1 MLKRLIVKNYAIIRD
16 LNMEFGEG
24 LAIITGETGA
34 GKSILLGALSLVLG
48 DRADTGVL
56 LSKDEKCVVE
66 AHFNIRGYDL
76 ESFFSENEIDYD
88 NNAIMR
94 REINTAGKS
103 RAFINDTPVN
113 LNIMKEIGE
122 KLIDIHSQHQT
133 LLLGTSLFQLRVL
146 DAFANTTDLFRKY
159 SKAFRLYSA
168 RKQRYE
174 LFAAEADRQRADH
187 DYYTHQLEQLTAA
200 RLAEGEQEEL
210 EQEQERLSNAGVIK
224 ESLVAASNELSGE
237 DISALGLL
245 REARNNLLKIEE
257 WMAAAG
263 ELAKRIDLSLVELS
277 DVSYETEKLFASI
290 ETDPA
295 RLEFVTQ
302 RLDTIYSL
310 LQKHRC
316 KDLSELLAKQKEISE
331 MAGLTGDVDDRLS
344 EMKKE
349 MESAYNDAISIAS
362 ELSVE
367 RRQSSAPLGEK
378 IVELLKQLGM
388 PHARFE
394 IRITN
399 LKTPLQS
406 GLDRVEFL
414 FSANKQ
420 IEPEELSRIAS
431 GGELSRLMLSL
442 KSTLASTSG
451 LPAIVFDEI
460 DSGVSGEVASMVGN
474 ILSDMGKSMQVIN
487 ITHLP
492 QVAARGSYH
501 YHVYKEDGDHST
513 ITRIRL
519 LNKEE
524 RLMELARL
532 LSGSTVTEAALRNAR
547 ELLKDK

>member
-159 SKAFRLYSA
+159 SEAFRLYSA
-168 RKQRYE
+168 CKQRYE

-290 ETDPA
+290 ETDPG

>member
-48 DRADTGVL
+48 DRADSAVL
-56 LSKDEKCVVE
+56 LSKDEKCIVE
-66 AHFNIRGYDL
+66 AWFNIKGYDL
-76 ESFFSENEIDYD
+76 EEFFSENEIDFDD
-88 NNAIMR
+88 NTIMR
-94 REINTAGKS
+94 REINPAGKS

-146 DAFANTTDLFRKY
+146 DAFAGTSALFHQYSEVFKRYTDLRHKY
-159 SKAFRLYSA
+159 EA
-168 RKQRYE
+168 
-174 LFAAEADRQRADH
+174 FAAEADRQRADH
-187 DYYTHQLEQLTAA
+187 EYFSHQLEQLTTAN
-200 RLAEGEQEEL
+200 LIDGEQEDLER
-210 EQEQERLSNAGVIK
+210 EQEMLSNAGVIK
-224 ESLVAASNELSGE
+224 ESLVAASNAMSGE
-237 DISALGLL
+237 DISSLALL
-245 REARNNLLKIEE
+245 REARNNLLKIAE
-257 WMAAAG
+257 WMPQAG
-263 ELAKRIDLSLVELS
+263 ELAKRIDSSLVELS
-277 DVSYETEKLFASI
+277 DVSYETEKLFTSV
-290 ETDPA
+290 ETDPG
-295 RLEFVTQ
+295 RLEYITQ

-316 KDLSELLAKQKEISE
+316 KDLTELLIKQKEIADQ
-331 MAGLTGDVDDRLS
+331 AGITGEFEERLS
-344 EMKKE
+344 DMKKE
-349 MESAYNDAISIAS
+349 MDSVYNNAIAIAS
-362 ELSVE
+362 KLSAE
-367 RRQSSAPLGEK
+367 RRQSAAPLSDK
-378 IVELLKQLGM
+378 IVDLLKQLGM

-394 IRITN
+394 VSISD
-399 LKTPLQS
+399 LSSPLQS
-406 GLDRVEFL
+406 GIDRVEFL
-414 FSANKQ
+414 FSANRQ
-420 IEPEELSRIAS
+420 VAPEELSRVAS

-460 DSGVSGEVASMVGN
+460 DSGVSGEVASMVGS
-474 ILSDMGKSMQVIN
+474 ILYDMGRTMQVIN

-492 QVAARGSYH
+492 QVASRGNYH

-513 ITRIRL
+513 ITRIKL